1 MTCVCVCLYARRLQ
15 IMAELPL
22 ACYQVTQ
29 SSTYEA
35 KYQSSHWSFS
45 VAIWKKGCNP
55 NAQEKETSGSTMSTI
70 AGAMEHVG
78 KEPVRP
84 VRITHQ
90 SHMNVMKLSDL
101 SDCPGITGIPTR
113 NCCTTCPR
121 AWTAW
126 LFWTHRM
133 KLSAR
138 WSRCSQP
145 LPHGERSPALHQPLG
160 PVFPQWP

>member
-1 MTCVCVCLYARRLQ
+1 MQIKKLRIVYIYTLLRSSNTCVLMTCVCVSLSLFLSLCVRSCMPVNARRLQ

-55 NAQEKETSGSTMSTI
+55 NAQEKETSGSTI

-126 LFWTHRM
+126 LF
-133 KLSAR
+133 
-138 WSRCSQP
+138 
-145 LPHGERSPALHQPLG
+145 
-160 PVFPQWP
+160 